1 MNVNYDFMTVKN
13 KEFVE
18 RCLDDFNKIAF
29 NKSIDNWSK
38 FNALKN
44 SVRINQYVARYVV
57 EIAGKIVNVCEP
69 IKRTT
74 LLHLAMYDNKAA
86 AKAYE
91 NRLILR
97 IADIDGISVA
107 HMIARFDRNINT
119 VKRMMKDE
127 QIATLSDNEGNT
139 VAHQAANIYSIAVEM
154 IERMPEIVNTKNSS
168 GISVMQNAE
177 NCRRH
182 HESLMNSIFREL
194 GKNLR
199 E

>member
-1 MNVNYDFMTVKN
+1 MTVKN